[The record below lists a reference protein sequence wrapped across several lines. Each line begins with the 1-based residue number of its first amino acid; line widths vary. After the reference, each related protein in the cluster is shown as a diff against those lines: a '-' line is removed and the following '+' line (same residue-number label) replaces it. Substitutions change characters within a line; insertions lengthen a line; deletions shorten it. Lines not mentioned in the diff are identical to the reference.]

1 MRNLVILAKWLAQQA
16 GVDVLFKNV
25 PTASISLQPNGK
37 KVILIPSRWCYSD
50 DPDAAQL
57 LEGVIDHEA
66 LGHGRFTNLETLKS
80 ALENDVI
87 KSHYGKGLWNIF
99 EDIYIERRAISTL
112 PGVKANLSKTVQILL
127 KKDFF
132 GNPDDFEIANSAA
145 GLLQVGL
152 LNILRARLIE
162 GQRVILQENVDAL
175 EALLPK
181 KLGKVWDDVLA
192 VAMEVENTT
201 STQEN
206 IDLAVKVMA
215 LLKSIS
221 EEKPSEAQEQ
231 SEAQEDAQKQ
241 DHGGGEAGD
250 QPGDADGGSNAL
262 QDKSEASKQGA
273 PQDCDG
279 HDAKSEESAGESG
292 EGAEGSAS
300 SGQGE
305 PSSPAKPN
313 GQSGSG
319 RYSKENIDTAQAIVD
334 DQQVEQATTEIA
346 EALSEIISTIASM
359 SQIEVSSSKNL
370 EPIGENALRVAS
382 QVKRICDDLQDALVA
397 ESRCQTV
404 TGLSGKRLN
413 NRALSRVA
421 LGNSRVFRTRHEAE
435 GLSTAVSILCD
446 KSGSMRVQLDDKVSR
461 FDASVGL
468 MFGLADLLDEF
479 DVPFEL
485 SSFSDVF
492 QTFKT
497 FAEDWSRVRRRNEV
511 PALEGGTYTG
521 SSMQQALGSLV
532 LQPQDRRL
540 MIIITD
546 GDAGDLEVL
555 MSCYAEAQEMG
566 IEIATVIVGGLVPS
580 VRALADKFGFKAIS
594 TNSSTAI
601 GRFAVERVLECI

>member
-25 PTASISLQPNGK
+25 PTASISPQPNGK
-37 KVILIPSRWCYSD
+37 KVILIPSAWCYSD
-50 DPDAAQL
+50 DPDAAAL

-66 LGHGRFTNLETLKS
+66 LGHGRFTDLGAVKS

-87 KSHYGKGLWNIF
+87 KSQYEKGLWNIF

-112 PGVKANLSKTVQILL
+112 PGVKANLSRTVQILL

-132 GNPDDFEIANSAA
+132 GNPSDFASANNAA
-145 GLLQVGL
+145 GLLQAGL

-162 GQRVILQENVDAL
+162 GQGAILQENVDAL
-175 EALLPK
+175 EVFLPQ

-192 VAMEVENTT
+192 VALEVEHTT

-206 IDLAVKVMA
+206 IDLALKVMA

-221 EEKPSEAQEQ
+221 EETPSEAQDQ
-231 SEAQEDAQKQ
+231 SEAQEDAQEQ
-241 DHGGGEAGD
+241 DQGGGDVGD
-250 QPGDADGGSNAL
+250 QPVDADDGSNAL
-262 QDKSEASKQGA
+262 QDDPGGAEQEESNGSEGQGA
-273 PQDCDG
+273 DTQG
-279 HDAKSEESAGESG
+279 QESEG
-292 EGAEGSAS
+292 GS
-300 SGQGE
+300 
-305 PSSPAKPN
+305 
-313 GQSGSG
+313 
-319 RYSKENIDTAQAIVD
+319 YSQENIDTAQAIVD
-334 DQQVEQATTEIA
+334 DQEVEQATTEIA
-346 EALSEIISTIASM
+346 DALSEIISAIASA
-359 SQIEVSSSKNL
+359 SKREVSSSKQL
-370 EPIGENALRVAS
+370 VPVGENALRVAS
-382 QVKRICDDLQDALVA
+382 QVKSICDDLQDALVA
-397 ESRCQTV
+397 ESRCQTI

-421 LGNSRVFRTRHEAE
+421 LGNSRVFRTKHEAE

-446 KSGSMRVQLDDKVSR
+446 KSGSMRDQLDDQVSR
-461 FDASVGL
+461 FDARVGL

-479 DVPFEL
+479 EVPFEL

-497 FAEDWSRVRRRNEV
+497 FPEDWSRVRRRNEV
-511 PALEGGTYTG
+511 PELEGATYTG

-566 IEIATVIVGGLVPS
+566 IEIATVIVGSLVPS

>member
-25 PTASISLQPNGK
+25 PTASISPQPNGK
-37 KVILIPSRWCYSD
+37 KVILIPSAWCYSD
-50 DPDAAQL
+50 DPDAAAL

-66 LGHGRFTNLETLKS
+66 LGHGRFTDLGAVKS

-87 KSHYGKGLWNIF
+87 KSQYEKGLWNIF

-112 PGVKANLSKTVQILL
+112 PGVKANLSRTVQILL

-132 GNPDDFEIANSAA
+132 GNPSDFASANNAA
-145 GLLQVGL
+145 GLLQAGL

-162 GQRVILQENVDAL
+162 GQGAILQENVDAL
-175 EALLPK
+175 EVFLPQ

-192 VAMEVENTT
+192 VALEVEHTT

-206 IDLAVKVMA
+206 IDLALKVMA

-221 EEKPSEAQEQ
+221 EETPSEAQDQ
-231 SEAQEDAQKQ
+231 SEAQEDAQEQ
-241 DHGGGEAGD
+241 DQGGGDVGD
-250 QPGDADGGSNAL
+250 QPVDADDGSNAL
-262 QDKSEASKQGA
+262 QDDPGGAEQEESNGSEGQGA
-273 PQDCDG
+273 DTQG
-279 HDAKSEESAGESG
+279 QESEG
-292 EGAEGSAS
+292 GS
-300 SGQGE
+300 
-305 PSSPAKPN
+305 
-313 GQSGSG
+313 
-319 RYSKENIDTAQAIVD
+319 YSQENIDTAQAIVD
-334 DQQVEQATTEIA
+334 DQEVEQATTEIA
-346 EALSEIISTIASM
+346 DALSEIISAIASA
-359 SQIEVSSSKNL
+359 SKREVSSSKQL
-370 EPIGENALRVAS
+370 VPVGENALRVAS
-382 QVKRICDDLQDALVA
+382 QVKSICDDLQDALVA
-397 ESRCQTV
+397 ESRCQTI

-421 LGNSRVFRTRHEAE
+421 LGNSRVFRTKHEAE

-446 KSGSMRVQLDDKVSR
+446 KSGSMRDQLDDQVSR

-479 DVPFEL
+479 EVPFEL

-497 FAEDWSRVRRRNEV
+497 FPEDWSRVRRRNEV
-511 PALEGGTYTG
+511 PELEGATYTG

-566 IEIATVIVGGLVPS
+566 IEIATVIVGSLVPS